1 MAEKALERRR
11 DPFDWW
17 PEVFPRRFMEWFDTS
32 ARGEHVM
39 RVEEALD
46 GKDLV
51 IRAEMPGI
59 DPDKD
64 VQIELRDHLLEL
76 RAQRKQKAEQEEK
89 GVRRSEF
96 HYGSFYRAIPL
107 PLDAT
112 EADVRATY
120 KDGILEVRVPC
131 ERKQEEPTKIQVTR
145 P

>member
-1 MAEKALERRR
+1 
-11 DPFDWW
+11 
-17 PEVFPRRFMEWFDTS
+17 MEWFDTS

-64 VQIELRDHLLEL
+64 VQVELRDHVLEL
-76 RAQRKQKAEQEEK
+76 RAQRKQKTEQEEK

-96 HYGSFYRAIPL
+96 HYGSFYRAVPL
-107 PLDAT
+107 PLETT

-131 ERKQEEPTKIQVTR
+131 ESKQEEPTKIEVTR
-145 P
+145 T